1 MVYSRRS
8 GRSRF
13 TLLLLLLTALTLL
26 VVDLPGTGP
35 LEPVRNALGSVLSPV
50 RETAVKVFD
59 PVTNAWHGTFGYDR
73 VKKENEKLRRQVEQ
87 AQTDEARVKQLEQEN
102 EDLKRA
108 QGIKVGNE
116 QSVTARVLSGPI
128 TSFDRTVT
136 IDQGSGNGVRRGYAV
151 ISAGGLVGRIS
162 RVSGSRATVELLT
175 EPSFDVG
182 ISIPRV
188 REQGIATGQGQ
199 GRDLAVEDGIGSE
212 SGVKKGD
219 DVFTAGDANSYYP
232 PNIRVGKVTKVT
244 DTVVGDE
251 VRLRVKPSA
260 DLSSITYVKVVL
272 REPT

>member
-1 MVYSRRS
+1 VVYTRRS

-50 RETAVKVFD
+50 RETAGKVFD
-59 PVTNAWHGTFGYDR
+59 PVTNAWHGMFGYDD
-73 VKKENEKLRRQVEQ
+73 VKEENEALRRQLEQ
-87 AQTDEARVKQLEQEN
+87 AETDQARVKQLEQEN

-116 QSVTARVLSGPI
+116 QSVTARVISGPV

-136 IDQGSGNGVRRGYAV
+136 IDQGSGNGVRKGNAV
-151 ISAGGLVGRIS
+151 VSAGGLVGRVS

-175 EPSFDVG
+175 EPSFNVG
-182 ISIPRV
+182 IAIPRV
-188 REQGIATGQGQ
+188 REQGIAQGQGQ
-199 GRDLAVEDGIGSE
+199 GRDLLVDDGIGTE

-219 DVFTAGDANSYYP
+219 DVFSAGDARSYYP
-232 PNIRVGKVTKVT
+232 PGIRVGTVTKVT

-251 VRLRVKPSA
+251 VTLRVEPSA
-260 DLSSITYVKVVL
+260 DLTSLTYVKVVL

>member
-1 MVYSRRS
+1 MVYTRRS

-26 VVDLPGTGP
+26 VLDLPGTGP

-59 PVTNAWHGTFGYDR
+59 PVTNAWHGMFGYDD
-73 VKKENEKLRRQVEQ
+73 VQEENEALRRQLEQ
-87 AQTDEARVKQLEQEN
+87 AETDQARVKQLEQEN

-108 QGIKVGNE
+108 QGIKVGKE
-116 QSVTARVLSGPI
+116 QSVTARVISGPV

-136 IDQGSGNGVRRGYAV
+136 IDQGSGNGVRKGNAV
-151 ISAGGLVGRIS
+151 VSAGGLVGRVS

-175 EPSFDVG
+175 EPSFNVG
-182 ISIPRV
+182 IAIPRV
-188 REQGIATGQGQ
+188 REQGIAQGQGQ
-199 GRDLAVEDGIGSE
+199 GRDLLVDDGIGSE

-219 DVFTAGDANSYYP
+219 DVFTAGDARSYYP
-232 PNIRVGKVTKVT
+232 PGIRVGKVTKVT

-251 VRLRVKPSA
+251 VTLRVEPSA
-260 DLSSITYVKVVL
+260 DLTSLTYVKVVL

>member
-1 MVYSRRS
+1 VVYTRRS

-13 TLLLLLLTALTLL
+13 TLLLLLLTAVTLL

-59 PVTNAWHGTFGYDR
+59 PVTNAWHGMFGYDD
-73 VKKENEKLRRQVEQ
+73 VKKENEALRRQLEK
-87 AQTDEARVKQLEQEN
+87 AQTDQARVKQLEQEN

-116 QSVTARVLSGPI
+116 QSVTARVISGPV

-136 IDQGSGNGVRRGYAV
+136 IDQGSGNGVRKGNAV
-151 ISAGGLVGRIS
+151 VSAGGLVGRVS

-175 EPSFDVG
+175 EPSFNVG
-182 ISIPRV
+182 IAIPRV
-188 REQGIATGQGQ
+188 REQGIAQGQGQ
-199 GRDLAVEDGIGSE
+199 GRDLLVDDGIASE

-219 DVFTAGDANSYYP
+219 DVFTSGDARSYYP

-251 VRLRVKPSA
+251 VTLRVEPSA
-260 DLSSITYVKVVL
+260 DLTSLTYVKVVL